1 MEISIPG
8 WGELAI
14 SRIVFDFNG
23 TLAVD
28 GHLGPDTR
36 QKLEGLAGGGFA
48 IYVLTADTFG
58 LVRSEMA
65 GLPVT
70 VEILTGDATGTA
82 KAEFIR
88 RLGPEHTAA
97 VGNGRNDE
105 AMLRLAALGI
115 AILGREGCYPSTLA
129 AADVVVAGIGDAL
142 DLFLHP
148 RRLVATLRG

>member
-8 WGELAI
+8 WGELTVG
-14 SRIVFDFNG
+14 RIVFDFNG

-28 GHLGPDTR
+28 GRLGQDTR
-36 QKLEGLAGGGFA
+36 EKLEELHSRGFEL
-48 IYVLTADTFG
+48 YVLTADTFG
-58 LVRSEMA
+58 LVKSEMA

-70 VEILTGDATGTA
+70 VEILAGEATGPA

-88 RLGPEHTAA
+88 QLGPEHTAA

-105 AMLRLAALGI
+105 AMLRVAALSI
-115 AILGREGCYPSTLA
+115 AVLGREGCYPPTLA

-142 DLFLHP
+142 DLFLEP